1 MEEDYLFTFRPI
13 KSNPIACLN
22 MCASLYVGDLLPKVT
37 EQILHNHFSQ
47 CGPVHSVRICRDSG
61 SGKSLRYGYVNY
73 KEAKDANRALEE
85 LNFSKILGIRCRVM
99 REVSDNGVQRS
110 RGNIFV
116 RNLDGGIDS
125 KDLFDIFSEY
135 GNVIS
140 CKVLFGD
147 NGQSLR
153 RGYVQFGSDEEA
165 QKAIE
170 LTNQKKVGRCILK
183 VTKYMTRQ
191 QRQQLFNPNS
201 ELCLFVRGIP
211 KECSDDKIEA
221 LFKVY
226 GQLSTTYIPSRT
238 GNCEKIGWGYIN
250 YCSPLDAAV
259 ARTFLNDTRHDDLQL
274 SVVKPWANMT
284 NENDGQSNGYDR
296 LVCVRGL
303 PVQLSRH
310 VKVCTQAIQDLTGL
324 SVKVQKVFLRNGR
337 PLGQALI
344 DAGYQADM
352 VIHIINCLRLQRLQA
367 TIVGEPWSRMPS
379 MPSMPSMG
387 PSIGPMPQMSMIPR
401 PMFRPMPGQ
410 SIPGQPMPGQPMP
423 SQSMPGQPMS
433 GQPIP
438 GQSMISMV
446 PGRTMRSIPGSIPG
460 PMGLPVPM
468 PMPIWPYRSAR
479 VN

>member
-13 KSNPIACLN
+13 KSKPIAYSN
-22 MCASLYVGDLLPKVT
+22 NTSASLYVGDLLPKVT

-73 KEAKDANRALEE
+73 KDAKDADRALKE

-99 REVSDNGVQRS
+99 REVADNGVQRS
-110 RGNIFV
+110 TGNIFV
-116 RNLDGGIDS
+116 RNLDGSIDS

-135 GNVIS
+135 GSVIS

-153 RGYVQFGSDEEA
+153 RGYVQFASDKEA

-170 LTNQKKVGRCILK
+170 LTNQKKVGKCILK

-211 KECSDDKIEA
+211 KECSDDKVEA

-238 GNCEKIGWGYIN
+238 GNCDKIGWGYIN

-259 ARTFLNDTRHDDLQL
+259 ARTFLNDTRNEELQL
-274 SVVKPWANMT
+274 SVVKPWANMA
-284 NENDGQSNGYDR
+284 NENDGPNSGYDN

-310 VKVCTQAIQDLTGL
+310 IKVCAQAIQDLTGL
-324 SVKVQKVFLRNGR
+324 AVKVQKVFFRNGR

-344 DAGYQADM
+344 DAGDHANM
-352 VIHIINCLRLQRLQA
+352 VTHMINCLRPQRLQA
-367 TIVGEPWSRMPS
+367 TILGESWSRMPS
-379 MPSMPSMG
+379 LGVP
-387 PSIGPMPQMSMIPR
+387 IPQMSMIPR
-401 PMFRPMPGQ
+401 PIPFRN
-410 SIPGQPMPGQPMP
+410 MPGQPMP
-423 SQSMPGQPMS
+423 SGQQMV
-433 GQPIP
+433 
-438 GQSMISMV
+438 SMV
-446 PGRTMRSIPGSIPG
+446 PGRPIRSIGPG
-460 PMGLPVPM
+460 PIGPGHVGLPIPM
-468 PMPIWPYRSAR
+468 PMPLWPYRSAR